1 MNAVRLH
8 APRDLRVGTADA
20 LPPPAAGQVR
30 IRIGSVGV
38 CGSDLHMY
46 ETGRIGNVV
55 IETPL
60 VLGHEFGGT
69 VLDAADGAID
79 GLGKPLIAGTRVAV
93 DPAVPC
99 RQCRQCEEGHP
110 NLCPRHYFYGVWP
123 DDGALRDEMIVD
135 ARNCFPVPAG
145 MSEPAVA
152 LLETLGVAIHAV
164 DLGRVRVGDGVGVIG
179 CGPVG
184 LLLLR
189 LAKLSGASPILVWDM
204 HSWRVAKARALG
216 ADDGWLVSADGVP
229 SGPKAPDLDVAFEA
243 AWADTSVQHAADV
256 VRPGG
261 RLVLVGI
268 PGDDRLT
275 LSHGTARRKGLTIR
289 MARRMKHTY
298 PRAIAVAASG
308 QVDLDDLVSHRFA
321 LAQTP
326 EAYAM
331 NMRYPDGLLKAVVDC
346 SPAGVRLPAAPR
358 GASADV

>member
-1 MNAVRLH
+1 MLNAVRLH
-8 APRDLRVGTADA
+8 APRDLRLETAPA
-20 LPPPAAGQVR
+20 LPAPGPGQVR
-30 IRIGSVGV
+30 IRVGSVGV

-46 ETGRIGNVV
+46 ETGRIGHTV
-55 IETPL
+55 IKSPL
-60 VLGHEFGGT
+60 VLGHEFGGL
-69 VLDAADGAID
+69 VLEAADAAID
-79 GLGKPLIAGTRVAV
+79 GLGQPLAAGARVAV

-123 DDGALRDEMIVD
+123 DDGALRDEMLVES
-135 ARNCFPVPAG
+135 RNCFPVPAS
-145 MSEPAVA
+145 MSEPTVA
-152 LLETLGVAIHAV
+152 LLETLGVAVHSV
-164 DLGRVRVGDGVGVIG
+164 DLGKVRVGDGVGVIG

-184 LLLLR
+184 LLLVR
-189 LAKLSGASPILVWDM
+189 LARLSGASPILVWDK
-204 HSWRVAKARALG
+204 HPWRVAKAIALG
-216 ADDGWLVSADGVP
+216 ADDGWLVSADGAP
-229 SGPKAPDLDVAFEA
+229 AGPKAPDLDVVFEA

-268 PGDDRLT
+268 PGDDRLY

-298 PRAIAVAASG
+298 PRAIALAQTG

-321 LAQTP
+321 LAKTP
-326 EAYAM
+326 EAYAL

-346 SPAGVRLPAAPR
+346 AEPA
-358 GASADV
+358 

>member
-20 LPPPAAGQVR
+20 LPALRPGQVR
-30 IRIGSVGV
+30 IRVGSVGV
-38 CGSDLHMY
+38 CGSDLHMF

-60 VLGHEFGGT
+60 VLGHEFGGR
-69 VLDAADGAID
+69 VIDAAPDAVDGHGA
-79 GLGKPLIAGTRVAV
+79 PLAPGARVAV

-99 RQCRQCEEGHP
+99 RRCRQCEEGHP

-123 DDGALRDEMIVD
+123 DDGALRDEMIVE
-135 ARNCFPVPAG
+135 ARNCFPVPPD

-152 LLETLGVAIHAV
+152 LLETLGVAVHAV
-164 DLGRVRVGDGVGVIG
+164 DLGHLRVAEGVAVVG

-184 LLLLR
+184 LLLVR
-189 LAKLSGASPILVWDM
+189 LARLAGASPILVWDK
-204 HSWRVAKARALG
+204 HPWRVAKAIALG
-216 ADDGWLVSADGVP
+216 ADDGWLVAADGTP
-229 SGPKAPDLDVAFEA
+229 AGPKAPDVDVAFEA

-256 VRPGG
+256 ARPGG

-268 PGDDRLT
+268 PGDDRLA

-289 MARRMKHTY
+289 LARRMKHTY
-298 PRAIAVAASG
+298 PRAIALASSG
-308 QVDLDDLVSHRFA
+308 RVKLDDLVSHRFA
-321 LAQTP
+321 LADTP
-326 EAYAM
+326 RAYET

-346 SPAGVRLPAAPR
+346 AASP
-358 GASADV
+358 